1 MRFFRN
7 IKQYNGYALYVAMAE
22 LKSEVAASYLN
33 WIWWILEPLFT
44 MVVYVIVFGYIFEA
58 YVENYTIFLFI
69 GILMW
74 NFFSGVVRSSI
85 AVVKNNQSI
94 ISKVYVPKYILLIC
108 IMYQYACKFGFGML
122 VEFIMLIILRV
133 KFNFG
138 MLLAIPY
145 LMGFFLF
152 TFACSSIL
160 IHFGV
165 YIYDLTYVI
174 GIVLNFVM
182 FLSGVFYSIEGRIP
196 GLYGKVA
203 GRVNPVAYY
212 IASMRD
218 ILIYNKR
225 PLFSWFFIW
234 CGVSVILSALGVWL
248 VHKNENNY
256 AKVI

>member
-1 MRFFRN
+1 
-7 IKQYNGYALYVAMAE
+7 
-22 LKSEVAASYLN
+22 
-33 WIWWILEPLFT
+33 
-44 MVVYVIVFGYIFEA
+44 
-58 YVENYTIFLFI
+58 
-69 GILMW
+69 
-74 NFFSGVVRSSI
+74 
-85 AVVKNNQSI
+85 
-94 ISKVYVPKYILLIC
+94 
-108 IMYQYACKFGFGML
+108 
-122 VEFIMLIILRV
+122 
-133 KFNFG
+133 
-138 MLLAIPY
+138 
-145 LMGFFLF
+145 MGFFLF

-225 PLFSWFFIW
+225 PLFFFFFIW
-234 CGVSVILSALGVWL
+234 CGVSVIFSALGVWL

>member
-1 MRFFRN
+1 M
-7 IKQYNGYALYVAMAE
+7 KKYQGYALYVAKAQ

-33 WIWWILEPLFT
+33 WIWWILEPFLT
-44 MVVYVIVFGYIFEA
+44 MCIYVIVFGHIFKA
-58 YVENYTIFLFI
+58 YEENYTVFLFA

-74 NFFSGVVRSSI
+74 NFFSGVVKSSI
-85 AVVKNNQSI
+85 AVVKSNQTI
-94 ISKVYVPKYILLIC
+94 ISRVYVPKYILLIS

-122 VEFIMLIILRV
+122 VEFIMLMIFRV
-133 KFNFG
+133 RFHIS
-138 MLLAIPY
+138 MLLDVPF

-152 TFACSSIL
+152 TFSCSCIL

-165 YIYDLTYVI
+165 YIYDLTYVV

-196 GLYGKVA
+196 GWYGRAA
-203 GRVNPVAYY
+203 GRVNPVAFF
-212 IASMRD
+212 IASLRD
-218 ILIYNKR
+218 ILIYDIR
-225 PLFSWFFIW
+225 PSFMWLFIW
-234 CGVSVILSALGVWL
+234 CGVSTALSAAGIYL